1 LPAHHNFARNRRQG
15 SNTEAIMIR
24 VLQTSFVMAALAT
37 FASTAL
43 ADTTLV
49 SIATPRGVKQS
60 FILIKPEKPVASIIL
75 FAGGHGGLGLKSASA
90 MKWGAGNFLVRSR
103 DAFAA
108 QNLMVA
114 VIDAPSDRQD
124 GMNAIFRMSANH
136 ADDIGAVAAY
146 LKTQAQVP
154 VWLVGTSMGTF
165 SAAGGAIGSKNI
177 DGLVLTSTITR
188 SKPDWKIAA
197 SHPNGVASMA
207 LQQVSV
213 PALIVF
219 HRKDGC
225 DITPAADAPKLSAR
239 LTKAKKVETV
249 LLDGGDPPQSDP
261 CDAKAQHGFLG
272 IEAKAVE
279 TIAAFIKKQNE

>member
-1 LPAHHNFARNRRQG
+1 
-15 SNTEAIMIR
+15 M
-24 VLQTSFVMAALAT
+24 
-37 FASTAL
+37 TAL
-43 ADTTLV
+43 AAFNAGAQADTSLV
-49 SIATPRGVKQS
+49 SIQTPRGVKQS
-60 FILIKPEKPVASIIL
+60 FILIKPEKPVASVIL
-75 FAGGHGGLGLKSASA
+75 FAGGHGGLGLKSAST

-103 DAFAA
+103 DKFAA

-124 GMNAIFRMSANH
+124 GMNAIFRMSGGH
-136 ADDIGAVAAY
+136 AADIGAVAAY

-165 SAAGGAIGSKNI
+165 SAAEGAIGAKGI

-188 SKPDWKIAA
+188 SKPDWKIAT

-207 LQQVSV
+207 LPQVTV
-213 PALIVF
+213 PALIMF

-239 LTKAKKVETV
+239 LTKAKTVETV
-249 LLDGGDPPQSDP
+249 LLDGGDPPISEP
-261 CDAKAQHGFLG
+261 CEAKSQHGYLG
-272 IEAKAVE
+272 IESKAVE
-279 TIAAFIKKQNE
+279 TIAAFIKKQRE